1 MRVVIDGVGEHAMR
15 VVIDGV
21 GEQSAGYLHVRLA
34 AGERDEVHV
43 AHTGL
48 EAEDLLPVAAR
59 EHTHLPSEG
68 SFAPSEAIR
77 GNQRWCTCH
86 PRGHSRHQRQSE
98 AIRGGAPAILGH
110 PRPSEAYRVHQ
121 CPSVSISAHQRS
133 SEALRGTQRHSEA
146 LRGTQRAISGS
157 RARTEPSAAPTSSA
171 FPSGAQCTHETCPR
185 GCGTT
190 YTHWPASVSHAF
202 S

>member
-43 AHTGL
+43 AHAGL

-68 SFAPSEAIR
+68 SFAPSKPIRANQSQSEVVHLPSEAIR
-77 GNQRWCTCH
+77 GH
-86 PRGHSRHQRQSE
+86 PRSSVSISAYPRQSECNQSTIRVQSECNQSAIRGQSEGNESGDQVQSE
-98 AIRGGAPAILGH
+98 AIRGNHG
-110 PRPSEAYRVHQ
+110 
-121 CPSVSISAHQRS
+121 S
-133 SEALRGTQRHSEA
+133 SEAFGCNQGALWCNQRHS
-146 LRGTQRAISGS
+146 GAI
-157 RARTEPSAAPTSSA
+157 RCDQVR
-171 FPSGAQCTHETCPR
+171 SGALTCP
-185 GCGTT
+185 
-190 YTHWPASVSHAF
+190 AI
-202 S
+202 

>member
-77 GNQRWCTCH
+77 GNQRWCT
-86 PRGHSRHQRQSE
+86 
-98 AIRGGAPAILGH
+98 AILGH